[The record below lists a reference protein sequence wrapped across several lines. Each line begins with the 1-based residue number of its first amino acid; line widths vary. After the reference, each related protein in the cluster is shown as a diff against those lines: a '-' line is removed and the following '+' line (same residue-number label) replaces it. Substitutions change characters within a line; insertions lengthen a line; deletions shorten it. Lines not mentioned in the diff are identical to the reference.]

1 MISTQHLMPTVA
13 PTAALTANGKTPAST
28 PQPPSGMTSQSKDG
42 GQSFR
47 LFYYYSMLPL
57 TTPFVITA
65 GNTTPAETSKTS
77 TPPLKIDN
85 PAEETADVPMDI
97 DIEND
102 NKTPAPPGV
111 PTAQSVPPPALNSKV
126 PSSSAAYPGGHM
138 IDVGFEACK
147 LPLDVAIF
155 NSSRA
160 AGGDDKI
167 RKYLQ
172 AVLVIGGTALLPGMA
187 HALESR

>member
-1 MISTQHLMPTVA
+1 MP
-13 PTAALTANGKTPAST
+13 PLN
-28 PQPPSGMTSQSKDG
+28 TS
-42 GQSFR
+42 
-47 LFYYYSMLPL
+47 
-57 TTPFVITA
+57 FVITI
-65 GNTTPAETSKTS
+65 GPTTPAETSKTS
-77 TPPLKIDN
+77 TPPLKIDH
-85 PAEETADVPMDI
+85 PSDETADVLMDI

-111 PTAQSVPPPALNSKV
+111 PTTQSVPPPALNSKV
-126 PSSSAAYPGGHM
+126 PSAEYPGGQT
-138 IDVGFEACK
+138 IDVGFEASK

-160 AGGDDKI
+160 ADGDDKI

-172 AVLVIGGTALLPGMA
+172 AVMVIGGTALLPGMA